1 MASKTE
7 KEINNQKEQKG
18 KGQEIESWRG
28 SGREK
33 KEMKGLFKK
42 NVYTLNEREVEKQHF
57 KKERDGKER
66 KVVTYRVL
74 QKQSGK
80 E

>member
-33 KEMKGLFKK
+33 KEMKGLFLKK
-42 NVYTLNEREVEKQHF
+42 KFILWMKEK
-57 KKERDGKER
+57 
-66 KVVTYRVL
+66 
-74 QKQSGK
+74 
-80 E
+80 